1 VAAVLAFVDRVEV
14 AAMLVGDGL
23 DSHGCGLEPHDHSL
37 CACERQPLCL
47 QSETVVPSLKPVMV
61 RLPKE
66 QIEWLDA
73 QFTLVSR
80 SAAVRLLIEQ
90 AQQQQASEAAK
101 RAGN

>member
-1 VAAVLAFVDRVEV
+1 
-14 AAMLVGDGL
+14 
-23 DSHGCGLEPHDHSL
+23 
-37 CACERQPLCL
+37 
-47 QSETVVPSLKPVMV
+47 MV

-90 AQQQQASEAAK
+90 AQRQQQAE